1 MAKTPRPMTGRPTF
15 CGRPPSA
22 VQTRRLPLPF
32 DHILFPITEFF
43 PAKLQASTRS
53 RFDLR
58 A

>member
-1 MAKTPRPMTGRPTF
+1 LIGKNNKGENQ
-15 CGRPPSA
+15 
-22 VQTRRLPLPF
+22 VLPLPF